1 MTDTDTD
8 TGTRR
13 GRPLDPSR
21 DVVII
26 EATIELFAEVG
37 FEQLTMEAVARRA
50 SVGLST
56 IYRRWSSKSELVAAA
71 IAALLVPDDA
81 PEAPTPTHA
90 EVLERLFETL
100 GGAERPFYPGV
111 ISAMESDPEVAAA
124 VRTHAIEPYRRAL
137 RVHVREVL
145 GDDVDDETV
154 RLLAD
159 LGPGLL
165 IYRSLIVA
173 EPLTR
178 ELVDLVKATFDVTL
192 AAVAAGRGL
201 RPGR

>member
-1 MTDTDTD
+1 MADTD
-8 TGTRR
+8 TRR
-13 GRPLDPSR
+13 GRPLDPTR
-21 DVVII
+21 DVAIVD
-26 EATIELFAEVG
+26 ATIELFAEVG
-37 FEQLTMEAVARRA
+37 FDQLTMEAVARRA

-56 IYRRWSSKSELVAAA
+56 IYRRWNSKSELVAAA
-71 IAALLVPDDA
+71 IAALLVPDDDAAQDPA
-81 PEAPTPTHA
+81 PSYTD
-90 EVLERLFETL
+90 VLERLFETL

-111 ISAMESDPEVAAA
+111 ISAMESDPEVAAV

-137 RVHVREVL
+137 RRHVRDVL
-145 GDDVDDETV
+145 GDYADDETV

-178 ELVDLVKATFDVTL
+178 ELVDLVRATFDVTL
-192 AAVAAGRGL
+192 AAVAAERGL

>member
-1 MTDTDTD
+1 VTAAD
-8 TGTRR
+8 TRR
-13 GRPLDPSR
+13 GRPLDPTR
-21 DVVII
+21 DVAII
-26 EATIELFAEVG
+26 DATIELFAEVG

-50 SVGLST
+50 RVGLST

-71 IAALLVPDDA
+71 IAALLVPDDDGVG
-81 PEAPTPTHA
+81 APTPSHTD
-90 EVLERLFETL
+90 VLERLFETL

-111 ISAMESDPEVAAA
+111 ISAMESDPEVAAV

-145 GDDVDDETV
+145 GGDADDETV

-192 AAVAAGRGL
+192 TAVAAERGMRSGR
-201 RPGR
+201 